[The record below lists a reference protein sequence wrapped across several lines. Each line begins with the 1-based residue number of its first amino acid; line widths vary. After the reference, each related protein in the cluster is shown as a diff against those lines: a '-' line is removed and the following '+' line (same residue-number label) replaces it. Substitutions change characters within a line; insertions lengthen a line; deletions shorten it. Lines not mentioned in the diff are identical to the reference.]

1 MRSKKLSLTSTL
13 TLAMLVLAFP
23 AWGPRALAQQ
33 EKVLFSFPDSSG
45 GGWGIWASL
54 TFDAS
59 GNLYG
64 TAFYGGGP
72 HNKGSVFELTP
83 GAGGMWTEKSLHVFG
98 SGNDGQNPR
107 FGVFIDADGNL
118 YGTTNYGGAFGG
130 DVNGGTAF
138 ELSPQSD
145 GGWAETVLHDFGSTS
160 TDGIVPWGGLVPDAD
175 GNLYGTTTQGGSTT
189 GGNVFEL
196 ALKPG
201 GGATEKIL
209 YRVAGQPVGNLI
221 FDSSGNLYGV
231 ASLGGSYGRGA
242 VYELSPTANGGWAEK
257 ILHSFNGTDGYDP
270 YAGVILDA
278 AGNLYGTTTN
288 GGTGSCP
295 YGGCGVVYEL
305 VRQPG
310 DIWKEKVLH
319 NFNGSDGFEPF
330 ANLIRDSTGNLYGTA
345 FYGGDPQCNCGVVF
359 EVSPTANG
367 GWSEKTVY
375 AFHGTDGA
383 EPYSSLIFD
392 AAGNLY
398 GTTFSGGSNGG
409 GTAFELT
416 P

>member
-13 TLAMLVLAFP
+13 ILAMFVLTFLVS
-23 AWGPRALAQQ
+23 GPRAFAQQ
-33 EKVLFSFPDSSG
+33 AKVLFNFPDSSG
-45 GGWGIWASL
+45 GGSEIFANL

-64 TAFYGGGP
+64 TAFNGGP
-72 HNKGSVFELTP
+72 RNMGSVFELMP
-83 GAGGMWTEKSLHVFG
+83 GAGGVWTEKSLHIFG
-98 SGNDGQNPR
+98 NGDDGQNPR
-107 FGVFIDADGNL
+107 FGVFLDSSGNL

-138 ELSPQSD
+138 ELTPQSD
-145 GGWAETVLHDFGSTS
+145 GSWTEAVLHNFGSTS
-160 TDGIVPWGGLVPDAD
+160 TDGIVPWGGLIPDAD
-175 GNLYGTTTQGGSTT
+175 GNLYGTTTQGGS
-189 GGNVFEL
+189 GGTVFEL
-196 ALKPG
+196 ALKPS

-231 ASLGGSYGRGA
+231 ASLGGTYARGA

-257 ILHSFNGTDGYDP
+257 LLHSFNGTDGFDP

-278 AGNLYGTTTN
+278 AGNLYGTTTD

-295 YGGCGVVYEL
+295 NGCGVVYEL

-319 NFNGSDGFEPF
+319 NFNGTDGYEPF
-330 ANLIRDSTGNLYGTA
+330 ANLIRDAAGNLYGTA
-345 FYGGDPQCNCGVVF
+345 FYGGDPNCSCGVVF

-375 AFHGTDGA
+375 AFHGADGSL
-383 EPYSSLIFD
+383 PYSSLIFD

-398 GTTFSGGSNGG
+398 GTTYAGGSKGG
-409 GTAFELT
+409 GTAFEIILGEK
-416 P
+416 

>member
-1 MRSKKLSLTSTL
+1 MRKMLSS
-13 TLAMLVLAFP
+13 LAAVIFVLVLFAS
-23 AWGPRALAQQ
+23 GSRAVAQQ
-33 EKVLFSFPDSSG
+33 AKVLFNFPDSSG
-45 GGWGIWASL
+45 GGSGIWANL
-54 TFDAS
+54 TFDVS

-64 TAFYGGGP
+64 TAFYGGPRNMGT
-72 HNKGSVFELTP
+72 VFELMPET
-83 GAGGMWTEKSLHVFG
+83 GGVWTEKSLHLFG
-98 SGNDGQNPR
+98 VDANDGKHPR
-107 FGVFIDADGNL
+107 FGVFLDSSGNL

-130 DVNGGTAF
+130 DVNGGAAF
-138 ELSPQSD
+138 ELTPQSD
-145 GGWAETVLHDFGSTS
+145 GSWTEAVLHNFGSTS
-160 TDGIVPWGGLVPDAD
+160 TDGIIPWGGLIPDAD

-189 GGNVFEL
+189 GGTVFEL

-209 YRVAGQPVGNLI
+209 YSVTLGPVGNLI

-231 ASLGGSYGRGA
+231 ASEGGTYGRGA

-257 ILHSFNGTDGYDP
+257 LLHSFNGTDGFDP

-278 AGNLYGTTTN
+278 AGNLYGATTN
-288 GGTGSCP
+288 GGTGSCLN
-295 YGGCGVVYEL
+295 GCGVVYEL

-319 NFNGSDGFEPF
+319 NFNGTDGYEPF
-330 ANLIRDSTGNLYGTA
+330 ANLIRDAAGNLYGTT
-345 FYGGDPQCNCGVVF
+345 FYGGDLNCSCGVVF

-383 EPYSSLIFD
+383 NPYASLIFD
-392 AAGNLY
+392 VAGNLY
-398 GTTFSGGSNGG
+398 GTTFFGGSNGG
-409 GTAFELT
+409 GTAFEIIFAQK
-416 P
+416 